1 MQDRKMTR
9 HQARVHQ
16 EILEA
21 AARAFSRNGYSATS
35 VDEISREAEVATS
48 TLYRYFSGKEAIYN
62 GLVEQMARQVT
73 GVFDEPMM
81 PSLSYEQRVE
91 LLVRRQL
98 MLIENQRDFYLMLV
112 KDGVLTQWRLASD
125 DTISG
130 VAFREIRERLTD
142 VLREGIEAGALRA
155 IKPELAATLI
165 YGAVTM
171 IFFEWAKDGGVDSLQ
186 DHTPA
191 LLAVVFHGL
200 HQRDSGS
207 SSYAP
212 HYG

>member
-9 HQARVHQ
+9 HQARVYQ

-21 AARAFSRNGYSATS
+21 AGRAFARNGYSSTS

-62 GLVEQMARQVT
+62 GLIEQMAQQVT

-130 VAFREIRERLTD
+130 AAFRQIRARLAD
-142 VLREGIEAGALRA
+142 VLREGMEAGALRE
-155 IKPELAATLI
+155 IEPSLAATFI
-165 YGAVTM
+165 YGALTM
-171 IFFEWAKDGGVDSLQ
+171 IFFEWAKEGGVDSLQ
-186 DHTPA
+186 DRTPA
-191 LLAVVFHGL
+191 LLAVVFQGL
-200 HQRDSGS
+200 QQRENGS
-207 SSYAP
+207 SSYLSRF
-212 HYG
+212 G